1 MARKVAESKAGKY
14 QDLDTWNKKGQLKEG
29 DFLEGY
35 FVDKEEFTTK
45 HGDMIVYIIAIEK
58 NSLVKIVG
66 QTDIKNKFDEIP
78 MGAHVWV
85 EFKGLTET
93 KNGAMKTYEISYD
106 DEDIKEL
113 KDFYNA
119 Q

>member
-45 HGDMIVYIIAIEK
+45 HGDMVVYIIAIEK

-78 MGAHVWV
+78 MGSHIWV

-119 Q
+119 

>member
-1 MARKVAESKAGKY
+1 MAKKVAESKAGKY

-29 DFLEGY
+29 DAIEGY
-35 FVDKEEFTTK
+35 FVDSEEFTTK

-58 NSLVKIVG
+58 NLLVKVVG
-66 QTDIKNKFDEIP
+66 QTDIRSKFDSIP
-78 MGAHVWV
+78 MGSHVWL

-119 Q
+119 

>member
-1 MARKVAESKAGKY
+1 MARKTAESKQGKY

-78 MGAHVWV
+78 MGSHIWV

-119 Q
+119 

>member
-45 HGDMIVYIIAIEK
+45 HGDMVVYIIAIEK

-78 MGAHVWV
+78 MGSHVWV

-119 Q
+119 